1 MIVQRY
7 LCVPTLRHL
16 LDWPNTKHFSTF
28 HEDKTTF
35 PDLDIIWMHFLL
47 RTSICLACH
56 VKWLS
61 SVTLNVTLFEQHSWK
76 STMRKQP
83 IIYRWSYICQII
95 YWSIKL
101 WTHDATEKSS
111 VTEVLRLFSI
121 YVIWGQMIQS
131 TKPSVHLWCIF
142 GKGTYL
148 RTPCRKLKH
157 VIRSPGF
164 SRRKQICRKL
174 SSREHEFRFNI

>member
-7 LCVPTLRHL
+7 VYVPTLRHL
-16 LDWPNTKHFSTF
+16 LDWPNSKHSSTF
-28 HEDKTTF
+28 REDKTTF

-76 STMRKQP
+76 STMRQQP
-83 IIYRWSYICQII
+83 IIYGWSYICLFNLLTNQTLNTWRNGKILG
-95 YWSIKL
+95 L
-101 WTHDATEKSS
+101 WG
-111 VTEVLRLFSI
+111 FF
-121 YVIWGQMIQS
+121 YVIWRQMVKS
-131 TKPSVHLWCIF
+131 TKQTSVHTPHIWCIF

-157 VIRSPGF
+157 VTSCPGC
-164 SRRKQICRKL
+164 SSRKQADL
-174 SSREHEFRFNI
+174 SQTFFARTWI

>member
-7 LCVPTLRHL
+7 VYVPTLRHL
-16 LDWPNTKHFSTF
+16 LDWPNSKHFSTF
-28 HEDKTTF
+28 LEDKTTF

-76 STMRKQP
+76 STMRQQP
-83 IIYRWSYICQII
+83 IIYGWSYICQII

-101 WTHDATEKSS
+101 WTHDATEKSP
-111 VTEVLRLFSI
+111 VTEVF
-121 YVIWGQMIQS
+121 YVIWRQMVKS
-131 TKPSVHLWCIF
+131 TKQTSVHTPHIWCIF

-157 VIRSPGF
+157 VTSCPGC
-164 SRRKQICRKL
+164 SSRKQADL
-174 SSREHEFRFNI
+174 SQTFFARTWI